1 MRLKFF
7 NDNDLLLIAF
17 WLIIT
22 FLLFSTIGCISKQKC
37 LDKYPPTVETI
48 TNHTKEIIIKDSLLQ
63 GATVYNTIYKDSI
76 AYYPAYQWRV
86 IKDTSGLAELR
97 IMKDAMGNI
106 IAECV
111 AKDRNVE
118 KTHVNDSTDTSTTK
132 TNIVEKKVMPIWGWL
147 IIGGL
152 VIMLL
157 KKYLTPFFKLF

>member
-7 NDNDLLLIAF
+7 NEDDLLLIAF
-17 WLIIT
+17 WLIMT
-22 FLLFSTIGCISKQKC
+22 FLLLSTIGCISKQKC

-106 IAECV
+106 IAECT

-118 KTHVNDSTDTSTTK
+118 NTHVSDNTNTSTTK
-132 TNIVEKKVMPIWGWL
+132 NSIVEKKYIPFWIWL
-147 IIGGL
+147 IMGGL

-157 KKYLTPFFKLF
+157 KKYLTSFFKLF